1 MSYIFDALRKV
12 ERERQR
18 ARPPLL
24 EELLA
29 ASASPRV
36 RPWPWLIVGALL
48 ANAVVLAMLLA
59 WRGPRGEPERTSLPA
74 TPTTQS
80 PAASAAALVQEKRSG
95 AGLPEAT
102 GAPAKRP
109 AGQEAAPASPK
120 VSAAPT
126 PPRAGVTVRH
136 APAREATPL
145 EQEARHESDRTG
157 RERLLQT
164 VAHLKLTMLLY
175 SESAAQRLALINGRQ
190 YFEGQKIADTVLVEA
205 ITPTGVVLR
214 SEGERYLLTP

>member
-29 ASASPRV
+29 ASESPRV

-48 ANAVVLAMLLA
+48 ANAVVLAILLA
-59 WRGPRGEPERTSLPA
+59 SRGPRGEPERTSPPA

-80 PAASAAALVQEKRSG
+80 PA
-95 AGLPEAT
+95 
-102 GAPAKRP
+102 
-109 AGQEAAPASPK
+109 
-120 VSAAPT
+120 VSAVAPT
-126 PPRAGVTVRH
+126 PPRAVATVRH
-136 APAREATPL
+136 APAREATPV
-145 EQEARHESDRTG
+145 EQETRHESDRTG
-157 RERLLQT
+157 RERLLKT

-205 ITPTGVVLR
+205 ITPTGVVLL